1 MVEQVETVIVGG
13 GQAGL
18 SLSHELVRAGREH
31 VVLERGRLVER
42 WRSERWVS
50 LTLLSPNSLTRLP
63 GHHYRGPDPDGFMGR
78 DEVVRFFED
87 YAASFD
93 PPVQTGV
100 TVIAVDVD
108 DGVGGYLVRTDR
120 GDIRARNVVLATG
133 TFQKPR
139 LPQAARD
146 FPPDIVQVHSSA
158 YRNPEQLPPGAVL
171 VVGSGASGFQIAE
184 ELNARGRRVYFS
196 LGRQF
201 LLPRRYR
208 GQDILVW
215 GEMVGL
221 WEQAPPPPAPGSR
234 GTTSPALTGV
244 GGGHDLDP
252 RRLAADGAVLL
263 GHVVGLS
270 DGVLAIAP
278 DLPQN
283 IADGE
288 AGLRQLKGRLD
299 GYIQAHGLDAHV
311 EPEPAPLPKPAE
323 EERPI
328 ERLDLRAAGI
338 TSVVW
343 ATGFEL
349 DMGWVHAPIFD
360 GPRPVH
366 EWGVTPSPGLYA
378 LGLPP
383 IQKIKVAFILG
394 LEEAVD
400 RVAEHLLARVAGRST
415 QAELG
420 AGSSLTASAEPA
432 RGLLASTP
440 ARRP

>member
-1 MVEQVETVIVGG
+1 MVEQVDTVIVGG

-18 SLSHELVRAGREH
+18 SLSHELVQAGREH
-31 VVLERGRLVER
+31 VVLERGRVVER
-42 WRSERWVS
+42 WRSERWDS
-50 LTLLSPNSLTRLP
+50 LTLLSPNQLTRLP
-63 GHHYRGPDPDGFMGR
+63 GYRYQGPDPDGFMAR
-78 DEVVRFFED
+78 DEVVHFFEA
-87 YAASFD
+87 YVASFR
-93 PPVQTGV
+93 PPVQTGITV
-100 TVIAVDVD
+100 TAVDPG
-108 DGVGGYLVRTDR
+108 DGTGAYRVQTDQ
-120 GDIRARNVVLATG
+120 GAFKARNVVLATG
-133 TFQKPR
+133 LFQKPR
-139 LPQAARD
+139 LPQVARD
-146 FPPDIVQVHSSA
+146 LPRDIAQVHSSA
-158 YRNPEQLPPGAVL
+158 YRNPDQLPPGAVL

-184 ELNARGRRVYFS
+184 ELVARGRRVYFS

-208 GQDILVW
+208 GRDILLW

-244 GGGHDLDP
+244 GRGHDLDP

-263 GHVVGLS
+263 GHVLGLS

-288 AGLRQLKGRLD
+288 AGLQQLKSRLD
-299 GYIQAHGLDAHV
+299 GYIQAQGLDAPG
-311 EPEPAPLPKPAE
+311 EPEPAPLPRPAE

-328 ERLDLRAAGI
+328 ERLDLGAAGI

-349 DMGWVHAPIFD
+349 DMGWVHAPMFD
-360 GPRPVH
+360 GPRPIH

-378 LGLPP
+378 LCVPP

-394 LEEAVD
+394 IEEAVSH
-400 RVAEHLLARVAGRST
+400 VAEHLLARA
-415 QAELG
+415 
-420 AGSSLTASAEPA
+420 SSPGLTTPVPA
-432 RGLLASTP
+432 
-440 ARRP
+440 